1 MTFSAYKRGLAPV
14 QLINHTKSHTIMYGE
29 KGNNFYFHGK
39 KIVNAKFY
47 LLYSHIFLFV
57 TGIPQP
63 LPPGQSI
70 YYTWIVPESDRILHW
85 SFVGTKKKH
94 EFENSLQSDGGD
106 FIQLGPDQIL
116 TWVSFLD
123 GMQRILFFNAPRF

>member
-1 MTFSAYKRGLAPV
+1 MVKKVIILFSR
-14 QLINHTKSHTIMYGE
+14 
-29 KGNNFYFHGK
+29 K
-39 KIVNAKFY
+39 KIINAKFY
-47 LLYSHIFLFV
+47 LLYSHKYIFLFV

-63 LPPGQSI
+63 LPPGESI

-123 GMQRILFFNAPRF
+123 GMQRVLLFTGLFIFEIK

>member
-1 MTFSAYKRGLAPV
+1 M
-14 QLINHTKSHTIMYGE
+14 
-29 KGNNFYFHGK
+29 
-39 KIVNAKFY
+39 
-47 LLYSHIFLFV
+47 LYSHKYIFLFV

-123 GMQRILFFNAPRF
+123 GMQRVLLFTGLFIFEMK

>member
-1 MTFSAYKRGLAPV
+1 
-14 QLINHTKSHTIMYGE
+14 MY
-29 KGNNFYFHGK
+29 
-39 KIVNAKFY
+39 
-47 LLYSHIFLFV
+47 FLVV

-106 FIQLGPDQIL
+106 FIQLGPNEFL

-123 GMQRILFFNAPRF
+123 GMQRVLPFTGLLYLKSNKSISRKKKFFKFFFHR